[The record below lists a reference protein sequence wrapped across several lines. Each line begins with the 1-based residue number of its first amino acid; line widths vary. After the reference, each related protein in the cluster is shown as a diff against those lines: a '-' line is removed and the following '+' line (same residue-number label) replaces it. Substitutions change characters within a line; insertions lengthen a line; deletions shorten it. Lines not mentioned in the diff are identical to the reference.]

1 MFVNYLKI
9 TYRNLIRHKG
19 YSFINIFGLS
29 VGISCCILILL
40 FLKDELS
47 FDQFHENSDRIF
59 RVVSKYTFK
68 GNTKYHAGMPA
79 PLTSAILNEYKDAV
93 KITRFGAGNGDVI
106 RYGNIQTKGNRFE
119 LADPNIFDVFTIPLF
134 AGNSQTALNDPNSIV
149 ISESLAK
156 KYFVDKSPI
165 GKILQIGKEDFFQ
178 DYKVTGAFKDLP
190 ANSHLKFDCL
200 ASFQAAYIKG
210 NEGNLTWGANNYET
224 FILLQNNFPKQRMEN
239 VIKQIFEKHSS
250 FPGGLKYDYFLQPL
264 TSIHLDPNPGNKL
277 PTERDSDTIL
287 ILTGIGLLILL
298 IACINFINLA
308 TAQASMREKEV
319 GVRKVVGA
327 NRLQLANQFLG
338 ESVILSLLAFVIA
351 IPMVEAL
358 LPAFNQYAD
367 KNLTLF
373 SYDNV
378 YLILVLP
385 LMTIL
390 TGVIAG
396 SYPAIFISS
405 FQPVSIL
412 HGRLYGGKTNTKSG
426 LRSILVIAQFVVS
439 IIFIVSTLIMNNQ
452 LQFIKNK
459 NLGYNKDHIVV
470 VPIYGRS
477 IKAKY
482 QIYKTEILRNASVIN
497 ATASSYLPSEQGYNQ
512 NVYFKG
518 PAEGKMDYM
527 SWIPVD
533 EDFISTIGLNLTSGK
548 NFSKDYSNER
558 IGYILNESAVK
569 QIGWKNPIGEP
580 MNIIGWGN
588 VIGVIK
594 DFHFQ
599 SLRNKIEPLALCI
612 YPEAYQYLHVRIK
625 PEDISNT
632 LGFLEKQWKEIFPD
646 KIFEYNFFDE
656 DFNKLY
662 KTEIRLHGIFN
673 FITALSMLVACLGL
687 FGLVHYS
694 TERRTKEIG
703 IRKILGSTIPNVIV
717 LLLKDFVRW
726 VLLANVI
733 AFPVAYYFMNIW
745 LQDYAYRIEISLW
758 MFVLAGL
765 ITLVIALSTVGY
777 HAIKVAIA
785 NPVESLKYE

>member
-1 MFVNYLKI
+1 MFLNYLKS

-29 VGISCCILILL
+29 VGISCCILIML

-47 FDQFHENSDRIF
+47 YDQFQENSDRIF
-59 RVVSKYTFK
+59 RVVSKYSFK

-79 PLTSAILNEYKDAV
+79 PLAAAIINEYNYAV
-93 KITRFGAGNGDVI
+93 KITRFGAGYGDVI
-106 RYGNIQTKGNRFE
+106 RNENVQTRGNRFE
-119 LADPNIFDVFTIPLF
+119 LADPNIFDVFTIPLV

-156 KYFVDKSPI
+156 KYFVDKNPI
-165 GKILQIGKEDFFQ
+165 GKILQIGREDFFH
-178 DYKVTGAFKDLP
+178 DYKVTGVFKDLP
-190 ANSHLKFDCL
+190 TNSHFKFDCL

-210 NEGNLTWGANNYET
+210 NEGNLTWGASNYET
-224 FILLQNNFPKQRMEN
+224 FILLQKNFPIQSMEN
-239 VIKQIFEKHSS
+239 VIKQIFEKHNS
-250 FPGGLKYDYFLQPL
+250 FSNGLKYNYFLQPL
-264 TSIHLDPNPGNKL
+264 TQIHLNLNPGNEL
-277 PTERDSDTIL
+277 PTERESSTIL
-287 ILTGIGLLILL
+287 IFAGIVLLILL

-327 NRLQLANQFLG
+327 DRLQLTNQFLG

-351 IPMVEAL
+351 IPIVEAL
-358 LPAFNQYAD
+358 LPAFNQYTD

-385 LMTIL
+385 LMAIL
-390 TGVIAG
+390 IGIIAG
-396 SYPAIFISS
+396 SYPALFISS

-412 HGRLYGGKTNTKSG
+412 HGRLYKGKANTKSG

-470 VPIYGRS
+470 IPIYDQS

-482 QIYKTEILRNASVIN
+482 KLYKTEILRNASVIN

-518 PAEGKMDYM
+518 PAEEKMEYM

-533 EDFISTIGLNLTSGK
+533 EDFIATMKLELTRGS
-548 NFSKDYSNER
+548 NFSMDNSNASVS
-558 IGYILNESAVK
+558 YVLNESAAK
-569 QIGWKNPIGEP
+569 QIGWNNPVGEQ

-599 SLRNKIEPLALCI
+599 SLHNKIEPLALCV
-612 YPEAYQYLHVRIK
+612 YPEAYQYLHIRVK
-625 PEDISNT
+625 TENISGTISFMEN
-632 LGFLEKQWKEIFPD
+632 KWKELFPD
-646 KIFEYNFFDE
+646 KVFEYSFFDE
-656 DFNKLY
+656 DFDKLY
-662 KTEIRLHGIFN
+662 KAEIRLESIFN
-673 FITALSMLVACLGL
+673 FITALAMLVACLGL

-703 IRKILGSTIPNVIV
+703 IRKILGSTIPNVM
-717 LLLKDFVRW
+717 LLLIKDFIGW
-726 VLLANVI
+726 ILIANMI
-733 AFPVAYYFMNIW
+733 AFPIAYYFMNKW
-745 LQDYAYRIEISLW
+745 LQDFAYRIEMNWWIFILSGGGAL
-758 MFVLAGL
+758 L
-765 ITLVIALSTVGY
+765 IAIVTVSFQVIKAAT
-777 HAIKVAIA
+777 A
-785 NPVESLKYE
+785 NPVKALKYE

>member
-1 MFVNYLKI
+1 MFLNYLKS

-19 YSFINIFGLS
+19 YSFINISGLS
-29 VGISCCILILL
+29 VGISCCILIVL

-59 RVVSKYTFK
+59 RVVSRYSFK

-79 PLTSAILNEYKDAV
+79 PLAPAILHEYKDAV
-93 KITRFGAGNGDVI
+93 KIIRFGVGNGDVI
-106 RYGNIQTKGNRFE
+106 RNGNVQIRGNRFE
-119 LADPNIFDVFTIPLF
+119 LADPNIFDVFSIPLI
-134 AGNSQTALNDPNSIV
+134 AGNFKTALNDPNSIV

-156 KYFVDKSPI
+156 KYFVDKNPI
-165 GKILQIGKEDFFQ
+165 GKILQIGREDFFH
-178 DYKVTGAFKDLP
+178 DYKVTGVFKDLP

-200 ASFQAAYIKG
+200 ASFQASYIKG
-210 NEGNLTWGANNYET
+210 NEGNLTWGASNYET
-224 FILLQNNFPKQRMEN
+224 FILLKNNFPKQRMEN
-239 VIKQIFEKHSS
+239 VIKQIFKKHNS
-250 FPGGLKYDYFLQPL
+250 FPEDLKYDYFLQPL
-264 TSIHLDPNPGNKL
+264 TNIHLDLNPGNKL

-287 ILTGIGLLILL
+287 VLTGIALLILL

-308 TAQASMREKEV
+308 TAQASIREKEV

-327 NRLQLANQFLG
+327 DRLQLAIQFIG

-351 IPMVEAL
+351 LPMVETL

-385 LMTIL
+385 LMAIFI
-390 TGVIAG
+390 GVIAG

-412 HGRLYGGKTNTKSG
+412 HGRLHGGKANTKSG
-426 LRSILVIAQFVVS
+426 FRSILVIAQFVVS

-452 LQFIKNK
+452 LRFIKNK

-470 VPIYGRS
+470 VPIS
-477 IKAKY
+477 DQSVKVKY
-482 QIYKTEILRNASVIN
+482 KLYKTEILRNASVIN

-533 EDFISTIGLNLTSGK
+533 KDFIATMKLKLTRGS
-548 NFSKDYSNER
+548 NFPMDNSNASLS
-558 IGYILNESAVK
+558 YILNESAVK
-569 QIGWKNPIGEP
+569 QIGWNNPVGKP

-599 SLRNKIEPLALCI
+599 SLHNKIEPLALCI
-612 YPEAYQYLHVRIK
+612 YPEAYQFLHIRVK
-625 PEDISNT
+625 PENISSTISFMEN
-632 LGFLEKQWKEIFPD
+632 KWKEFFPD
-646 KIFEYNFFDE
+646 KVFEYSFFDE
-656 DFNKLY
+656 DFYKLY
-662 KTEIRLHGIFN
+662 KAEIRLDNIFN
-673 FITALSMLVACLGL
+673 FITALAILVACLGL
-687 FGLVHYS
+687 FGLAHNS
-694 TERRTKEIG
+694 TGRRTKEIG
-703 IRKILGSTIPNVIV
+703 IRKILGSTVPGVIM

-726 VLLANVI
+726 VLAANII
-733 AFPVAYYFMNIW
+733 AFPVAYYFMNKW
-745 LQDYAYRIEISLW
+745 LQNFAYRIELSW
-758 MFVLAGL
+758 WVF
-765 ITLVIALSTVGY
+765 LVSGCIALLIAIATVSY
-777 HAIKVAIA
+777 QAIKAAIA